1 MKRKTETYC
10 QIVLWF
16 EIVII
21 LLLFNLPFLC
31 QKIMH
36 DASKPA
42 PMTDKIQATC
52 SPVTGNA
59 LGFLPVVGNDCPVDP
74 SSEDEG
80 GSELVT

>member
-1 MKRKTETYC
+1 
-10 QIVLWF
+10 
-16 EIVII
+16 
-21 LLLFNLPFLC
+21 
-31 QKIMH
+31 MH

-74 SSEDEG
+74 PSEDEG

>member
-1 MKRKTETYC
+1 
-10 QIVLWF
+10 
-16 EIVII
+16 
-21 LLLFNLPFLC
+21 
-31 QKIMH
+31 
-36 DASKPA
+36 
-42 PMTDKIQATC
+42 MTDKIQATC